1 MSFDPNL
8 PADGT
13 DMVSSEMRTQLTGLK
28 ALIDAMPVITNAVVD
43 STNTLNPG
51 DPATANASMA
61 GTTIGF
67 TFGIPQGAIGPQ
79 GLPFAQAVVDSVTT
93 LNPGDPASVVVG
105 FDGINVHFNF
115 SIPRGIDGL
124 TGPTFGNTVVDGVTT
139 LNPWE
144 SAQVQTSFDGSNVRF
159 TFGIPRGQDG
169 PMGPQ
174 GEVSGFALS
183 NAIAG
188 TSANTNMIGTLDV
201 PFANPDLELLRQKLN
216 ELILNG
222 RR

>member
-1 MSFDPNL
+1 
-8 PADGT
+8 
-13 DMVSSEMRTQLTGLK
+13 MRNQLNGLK
-28 ALIDAMPVITNAVVD
+28 ELLDAIPTITNATVD
-43 STNTLNPG
+43 STNTLSPG
-51 DPATANASMA
+51 EQATANVSMA

-67 TFGIPQGAIGPQ
+67 TFGIPQGAIGVQ
-79 GLPFAQAVVDSVTT
+79 GPAFAQAVVDSVTT
-93 LNPGDPASVVVG
+93 VNPGDSASVGVS

-115 SIPRGIDGL
+115 SIPRGPDGQA
-124 TGPTFGNTVVDGVTT
+124 GATFGNTVVDGVNT
-139 LNPWE
+139 LNPGE
-144 SAQVQTSFDGSNVRF
+144 AATVQTTFDGSNVRF

-169 PMGPQ
+169 PMGPP